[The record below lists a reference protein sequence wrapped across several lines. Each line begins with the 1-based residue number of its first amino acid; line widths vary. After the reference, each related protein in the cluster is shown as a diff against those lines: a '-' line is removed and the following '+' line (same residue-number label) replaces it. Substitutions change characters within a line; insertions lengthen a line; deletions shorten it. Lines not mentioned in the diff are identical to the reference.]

1 MKKVK
6 IIAIVL
12 LVFLTNIYYI
22 PSAAAS
28 TEKEQTSSK
37 LVDYAKSLLGK
48 SYDSKG
54 TTPQTGF
61 DPSGL
66 IYHIY
71 NQNGY
76 DIPRSS
82 ILNYWDMFTVTTN
95 PKPGDLVFFKDTYI
109 TGISHVGIVIGDGT
123 FIHVTKN
130 SGVIQSKL
138 DSTYYTEHFAG
149 YRTYVNPANNALVE
163 YAKLL
168 IGTPYSYGNQSPSEG
183 FDSSGFVYHVYNEFV
198 NYITRSSVKEYWNML
213 PPTEHPKAGD
223 LVFFKNKD
231 TAEITSVGILGENS
245 FFLHVTNPQGV
256 RMNSLNETYYK
267 EHLAGYRTFIK
278 PATNPMLDY
287 AMTLIGTPYVFGG
300 YDPSTGLDCSGFVYN
315 VFNKFNMEIPRLS
328 AEQLWNADPLI
339 KSIITTPTIGD
350 LVFFKDTYK
359 KGISH
364 MGIIIGDGY
373 YIHAAENKGVTI
385 GNINDAFSKK
395 HFVGYKRY
403 YAPSSNALTTYAS
416 SLLNTP
422 FAKSGTSPE
431 TGFDSSGLIFHV
443 YNKFN
448 KSIARKT
455 VLDYWNMTETVS
467 TPQLGDLV
475 FFKDTS
481 KPGISHIGIMIG
493 GGYFI
498 HASSS
503 KGVVKNHIAEDYY
516 QQHFAGYKTLP

>member
-6 IIAIVL
+6 TIAIVL
-12 LVFLTNIYYI
+12 LVFLININYI
-22 PSAAAS
+22 SSAAAS
-28 TEKEQTSSK
+28 TEKEQTTSK

-48 SYDSKG
+48 SYESKG

-66 IYHIY
+66 IYHVY
-71 NQNGY
+71 SQNGY
-76 DIPRSS
+76 DIPRSTT
-82 ILNYWDMFTVTTN
+82 LNYWNMLAETIN
-95 PKPGDLVFFKDTYI
+95 PEPGDLVFFKDTY
-109 TGISHVGIVIGDGT
+109 TKGISHVGIVIDDGT

-149 YRTYVNPANNALVE
+149 YRTYVNPTNNALVD
-163 YAKLL
+163 YAKSL
-168 IGTPYSYGNQSPSEG
+168 IGKPYSYGNQSPSEG
-183 FDSSGFVYHVYNEFV
+183 FDSSGFVYHVYNEFG
-198 NYITRSSVKEYWNML
+198 NYITRSSVKEYWNTL
-213 PPTEHPKAGD
+213 TPTEHPKAGD
-223 LVFFKNKD
+223 LVFFNNKD
-231 TAEITSVGILGENS
+231 TAEITSAGILGENN
-245 FFLHVTNPQGV
+245 FFFYVTNPQGV
-256 RMNSLNETYYK
+256 RMSSLNEAYYK

-287 AMTLIGTPYVFGG
+287 AMTLIGVPYVFGG
-300 YDPSTGLDCSGFVYN
+300 YDPNTGLDCSGFVYN
-315 VFNKFNMEIPRLS
+315 VFNKFNKEIPRLS
-328 AEQLWNADPLI
+328 AEQLWKADSLI
-339 KSIITTPTIGD
+339 NSVTTTPTIGD

-373 YIHAAENKGVTI
+373 YIHAAEGKGVTI

-403 YAPSSNALTTYAS
+403 YAPGSNALTTYAT
-416 SLLNTP
+416 SLLNKP
-422 FAKSGTSPE
+422 FAKGGTSPKA
-431 TGFDSSGLIFHV
+431 GFDSSGLIFHV

-448 KSIARKT
+448 KPIARNT
-455 VLDYWNMTETVS
+455 VLDYWNMMKTTF

-503 KGVVKNHIAEDYY
+503 KGVAKNHIAEEYY
-516 QQHFAGYKTLP
+516 QQHFAGYKTIP